1 MIHAELARINQSLT
15 KLRGT
20 EKDLHDKRDHIIYQ
34 ITMESIPK
42 QASVASQIA
51 QALILVYTEHNVTL
65 ETLFGVQTPEVNTA
79 GLLQMAEYRD
89 PETIEMFLKNGADVN
104 AIDSDG
110 FSVLEMVLQGHD
122 FNYHRPGMWNKSV
135 FDILAKYDVDR
146 EVVHHWIL
154 SDRCY
159 EAPEYVKKFLGLLE
173 PDV

>member
-42 QASVASQIA
+42 QASVASQIT

-104 AIDSDG
+104 AKNEEG
-110 FSVLEMVLQGHD
+110 FSVLELVLMGHD
-122 FNYHRPGMWNKSV
+122 YHYSRPEYWNRAV
-135 FDILAKYDVDR
+135 FEVLHKYDTDPDVP
-146 EVVHHWIL
+146 HTWIID
-154 SDRCY
+154 DRCN
-159 EAPEYVKKFLGLLE
+159 EAPEYVLEFLHLIE
-173 PDV
+173 PDN